1 MLFMTSYVIHCH
13 ACNEEGYLE
22 LCKQEYV
29 IRLAGDHQRHCAG
42 DPNMWADAGMD
53 DGLIYVG
60 F

>member
-1 MLFMTSYVIHCH
+1 MLFMSYYVTQYH
-13 ACNEEGYLE
+13 ASNEDGFIE
-22 LCKQEYV
+22 LCKQEYG
-29 IRLAGDHQRHCAG
+29 IRLANNHQSYCAG